1 MANNEIAERIISSKT
16 PKYWQGSIRGLTPW
30 EKRSLRRRNA
40 KSAGLWALNTIYN
53 WVTDLPTRLAKIPAA
68 AIDQIAWTDIQW
80 TMDNIQS
87 APSQALRDS
96 ASNTKAFDTWEKIWE
111 WLMWMAALLWAWKIW
126 WSNVKTTS
134 RPNPNSILDNAVKN
148 AWYKQAAIENT
159 SIPKYVEMTN
169 NPKPTAW
176 GAKKIRTSLWD
187 IAKEL
192 WFKDLS
198 QAKASAKQWWFNNV
212 KEMFN
217 EIIESNRE
225 AMSEYEATWPKTDAV
240 ERWLYEFA
248 DAERAAANTSIARAN
263 KLKSK
268 NRNAAERT
276 LLKKAERDANQAR
289 ADAANQTLEEM
300 YNQRKALNS

>member
-1 MANNEIAERIISSKT
+1 MAQDLLNRIKWWKE
-16 PKYWQGSIRGLTPW
+16 PLYWQGSIRGLTPW

-80 TMDNIQS
+80 TMNNIQS

-96 ASNTKAFDTWEKIWE
+96 ASNTKAFDTWEKVWE
-111 WLMWMAALLWAWKIW
+111 WLMWIAALLWAWRMW
-126 WSNVKTTS
+126 WSNVRTTS
-134 RPNPNSILDNAVKN
+134 KPNPNSILDNAVRN

-176 GAKKIRTSLWD
+176 GVKKIKTTLWD

-217 EIIESNRE
+217 DIIESNRE
-225 AMSEYEATWPKTDAV
+225 AMSEYEETWPKADAI

-248 DAERAAANTSIARAN
+248 DAERSVANTSRARAN
-263 KLKSK
+263 KLRNS
-268 NRNAAERT
+268 NRSRAERT
-276 LLKKAERDANQAR
+276 LLKKTERDAEQAVN
-289 ADAANQTLEEM
+289 DVNNLSLEKM
-300 YNQRKALNS
+300 YNQWKALNKQ

>member
-1 MANNEIAERIISSKT
+1 MVDTKTAEKIISSKQ
-16 PKYWQGSIRGLTPW
+16 PKYWQGSIRWLTSS
-30 EKRSLRRRNA
+30 EKRQLRWQNT
-40 KSAGLWALNTIYN
+40 KDFGKWALGSLYN
-53 WVTDLPTRLAKIPAA
+53 ATAGTAWLLSKIPAA
-68 AIDQIAWTDIQW
+68 WIDQIAWTDIQGW
-80 TMDNIQS
+80 IDNLVNK
-87 APSQALRDS
+87 PYQALKNS
-96 ASNTKAFDTWEKIWE
+96 ASNSKAFESWENATD
-111 WLMWMAALLWAWKIW
+111 AALTAGMLLWAWMW
-126 WSNVKTTS
+126 WPKVKATS

-169 NPKPTAW
+169 NSKPTVW
-176 GAKKIRTSLWD
+176 GAKKIKTSLWD

-217 EIIESNRE
+217 DIIESNRE
-225 AMSEYEATWPKTDAV
+225 AMSEYEATWPKADAI
-240 ERWLYEFA
+240 ERWIYEFT
-248 DAERAAANTSIARAN
+248 DAERSAANTSVARAN